1 MLAAQMEEHHEDQR
15 EFIEDPHTGRASMVR
30 AIAQQVAD
38 EGGNQI
44 PSGSVAF
51 GDLQRLGG
59 GAQPG
64 RGRVASV
71 WRSVG
76 ESFRRRDAEL
86 HRRIKSAAGVLRRLN
101 PQATEYEI
109 GQRLFDYLAGTK
121 QVSDPQ
127 FAAEIAALRAE
138 IPSLDSAKFSSL
150 PQLNKGAEARVYH
163 DEEGKVVHK
172 LFKVQDGKTG
182 AFVPDQMRLAND
194 GQIRV
199 AAGARPTFLEFLER
213 MARTNAAGN
222 LTPTEFAAV
231 TPDGYAVFGQPFVTG
246 RAVSDKNASFALDSV
261 GLKLITQMGGT
272 AAVGQVDDKLVLF
285 DDLHG
290 RNVKVAPNGRVEVI
304 DAINRELTS
313 GEAKKL
319 REWRK
324 LPAEFVK

>member
-15 EFIEDPHTGRASMVR
+15 EFIQDSHTGGASMVR
-30 AIAQQVAD
+30 AMAQQVAD
-38 EGGNQI
+38 AEGNQI
-44 PSGSVAF
+44 PFGSVSF

-64 RGRVASV
+64 GRRVASV

-101 PQATEYEI
+101 AKATDYEI

-121 QVSDPQ
+121 QVSDAQ
-127 FAAEIAALRAE
+127 LAAETAALRGE
-138 IPSLDSAKFSSL
+138 IPSLDSAKFRTF
-150 PQLNKGAEARVYH
+150 PQLGEGSEAKVYH
-163 DEEGKVVHK
+163 DEEGKIVYK

-182 AFVPDQMRLAND
+182 AFVPGQMRLAD
-194 GQIRV
+194 GQIRL
-199 AAGARPTFLEFLER
+199 AAGARPSFLEFLER
-213 MARTNAAGN
+213 MARTNAAED

-261 GLKLITQMGGT
+261 GLKLITQMGGIT
-272 AAVGQVDDKLVLF
+272 AVGQVDDKLVLF

-304 DAINRELTS
+304 DAINRELTP

-324 LPAEFVK
+324 LPAEFVQ

>member
-1 MLAAQMEEHHEDQR
+1 
-15 EFIEDPHTGRASMVR
+15 MVR
-30 AIAQQVAD
+30 AMAQQVAD
-38 EGGNQI
+38 AGGNQI
-44 PSGSVAF
+44 PFGSVAF

-64 RGRVASV
+64 GRRVASI

-101 PQATEYEI
+101 AKATEYEI
-109 GQRLFDYLAGTK
+109 GQRLFDYLAGAK
-121 QVSDPQ
+121 QVSDAQ
-127 FAAEIAALRAE
+127 LAEEVAALRAE
-138 IPSLDSAKFSSL
+138 IPSVDAAKFSSL

-163 DEEGKVVHK
+163 DEEGKVVYK
-172 LFKVQDGKTG
+172 LFKVQDGKVG
-182 AFVPDQMRLAND
+182 AFVPDKMRLGGD

-199 AAGARPTFLEFLER
+199 AAGPRPTFLEFLGR
-213 MARTNAAGN
+213 MARTNAAKN

-231 TPDGYAVFGQPFVTG
+231 TPDGYSVFGQPFVTG
-246 RAVSDKNASFALDSV
+246 RAVSETNAPFALNSV
-261 GLKLITQMGGT
+261 GLKIITQIGGT
-272 AAVGQVDDKLVLF
+272 AALGQVDDKLILF

-304 DAINRELTS
+304 DAINRELTF
-313 GEAKKL
+313 EEVKKL

-324 LPAEFVK
+324 LPGEFVSGV